1 MGQGRPGQY
10 STTTRQQTVRL
21 WALAKRTDS
30 TGQDLP
36 PETAGKAASLFIRD
50 SFAIKATRTEK
61 QADKLQTEGVRHAL
75 RQRQK
80 MMVVY
85 GCLVSVSRSLS
96 FVGCSWKESMCAAA
110 SISADFLATLTTKI
124 PWNGYI
130 CHAVINDPQGCAP
143 QSRLMFGGERNKKD
157 RLL

>member
-21 WALAKRTDS
+21 GALAKRTDS

-61 QADKLQTEGVRHAL
+61 QADKLQTEGVGHAL

-96 FVGCSWKESMCAAA
+96 FVGCS
-110 SISADFLATLTTKI
+110 
-124 PWNGYI
+124 
-130 CHAVINDPQGCAP
+130 
-143 QSRLMFGGERNKKD
+143 
-157 RLL
+157 